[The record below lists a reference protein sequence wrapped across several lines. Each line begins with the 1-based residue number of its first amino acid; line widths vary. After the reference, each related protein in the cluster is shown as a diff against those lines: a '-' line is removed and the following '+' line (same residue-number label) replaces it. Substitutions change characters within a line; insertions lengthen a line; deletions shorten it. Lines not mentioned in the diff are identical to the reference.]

1 MPADVLSAFAL
12 SFVAILVHGAC
23 QPFVSPILDRM
34 KMLSLVVICITQYTG
49 IVLAVK
55 NDTSV
60 TAESDNVLV
69 HNDAALFWQAKLL
82 VWVAPQ
88 C

>member
-1 MPADVLSAFAL
+1 MPADVLSAFSL

-60 TAESDNVLV
+60 TTDSDNVLV
-69 HNDAALFWQAKLL
+69 HSHAALFWQANLL
-82 VWVAPQ
+82 VRVVPR